1 MVGKQKK
8 FTLNKVKQGKDKITM
23 MEAETWNRVQIRNS
37 AAVYKCKE
45 EKIQVYS
52 RMNCYMS

>member
-8 FTLNKVKQGKDKITM
+8 FTLNKVKWRKDKITM

-37 AAVYKCKE
+37 AAVYKC
-45 EKIQVYS
+45 
-52 RMNCYMS
+52 